1 MVTKW
6 SQAAATV
13 VTMASGHVTKRGNA
27 WRIVVDAGTD
37 PITGKRRQ
45 ITRTVRG
52 TKREAEAVRNAL
64 LAEIAEG
71 RVARSRST
79 VADLLEAW
87 FEANE
92 HDWSPRTALENR
104 RQLDAVLIPALGS
117 TKLSRLKASDLDAFY
132 ARARSGAYGSG
143 KPLAAATVRK
153 FHQIL
158 RSALQQG
165 VRWEWIA
172 VNPAAN
178 AQAPKGKRKEP
189 TPPTPE
195 DLATLLAFAEREAPD
210 FFVYLRLASI
220 VGARRGEMCG
230 LRWSDFRDGYSVLE
244 VRSSAVI
251 TREGIVVKETK
262 TDRVRRVAIDGGT
275 AELVA
280 GHRAAMEERA
290 RTCGVTLAPDAF
302 VFSYEADG
310 SEPWRPDSVSRRFGW
325 VRAQVGLEGVRLHDL
340 RHYVATRLISA
351 GVDIRTVA
359 TRLGHASPTT
369 TLNTYSH
376 FVPEADREAAELLGG
391 LLSTGQSDHPDEP

>member
-1 MVTKW
+1 
-6 SQAAATV
+6 
-13 VTMASGHVTKRGNA
+13 MASGHVTKRGDA

-45 ITRTVRG
+45 LTRTVHG
-52 TKREAEAVRNAL
+52 TKREAQAVRNAML
-64 LAEIAEG
+64 TEIAEG
-71 RVARSRST
+71 RASRTRST
-79 VADLLEAW
+79 VADLLNAW

-92 HDWSPRTALENR
+92 HEWSPRTALENR
-104 RQLDAVLIPALGS
+104 RQIDTVLIPALGS

-132 ARARSGAYGSG
+132 ARARGGAYASG
-143 KPLAAATVRK
+143 KPLAPSTVRK

-165 VRWEWIA
+165 VRWEWIP

-195 DLATLLAFAEREAPD
+195 ELAKLLEFAEREVPD
-210 FFVYLRLASI
+210 FYVYLRLASI

-230 LRWSDFRDGYSVLE
+230 LRWSDFGDEYSVLE

-262 TDRVRRVAIDGGT
+262 TDRVRRVAIDAGT
-275 AELVA
+275 ATLVA
-280 GHRAAMEERA
+280 EHRAAMEERA
-290 RTCGVTLAPDAF
+290 RACELTLGADAF
-302 VFSYEADG
+302 VFSYEADC

-325 VRAQVGLEGVRLHDL
+325 VRDQVGLDNVRLHDL

-391 LLSTGQSDHPDEP
+391 LLPKHGHGEGGEG

>member
-6 SQAAATV
+6 SRIGLRCPA
-13 VTMASGHVTKRGNA
+13 MASGHVTKRGDA

-45 ITRTVRG
+45 LTRTVHG
-52 TKREAEAVRNAL
+52 TKREAEAVRNAML
-64 LAEIAEG
+64 TEIAEG
-71 RVARSRST
+71 RASRTRST
-79 VADLLEAW
+79 VADLLNAW

-92 HDWSPRTALENR
+92 LDWSPRTALENR
-104 RQLDAVLIPALGS
+104 RQIVTVLIPALGS
-117 TKLSRLKASDLDAFY
+117 VKLSRLKASDLDAFY
-132 ARARSGAYGSG
+132 ARARGGAYASG
-143 KPLAAATVRK
+143 KPLAASTVRK

-178 AQAPKGKRKEP
+178 VQAPKGKRKEP

-195 DLATLLAFAEREAPD
+195 ELAKLLEFAEREVPD
-210 FFVYLRLASI
+210 FYVYLRLASI

-262 TDRVRRVAIDGGT
+262 TDRVRRVAIDAGT
-275 AELVA
+275 ASLVA
-280 GHRAAMEERA
+280 EHRAAMEERSDA
-290 RTCGVTLAPDAF
+290 CELALGADAF
-302 VFSYEADG
+302 VFSYEADC

-325 VRAQVGLEGVRLHDL
+325 VRDQVGLDNVRLHDL

-376 FVPEADREAAELLGG
+376 FVPEADREAAEILGG
-391 LLSTGQSDHPDEP
+391 LLPDRQ